1 MPTTRRR
8 LVRGIASASALII
21 WATGVFFFHLGAYG
35 LWEPDEARYAEIARE
50 MLALHEYILPHLN
63 YVPYIEKPPLLYWL
77 TALSMHFFGINE
89 FAARFPNALA
99 ALVGVVAVYYFALR
113 VLDLKRGIASG
124 VILFTS
130 ALYPIMAQV
139 LTTDMLLTATITVA
153 FFAFF
158 LHWRDGGRWCWLM
171 YVAMALGTLTK
182 GPVAIAIPLMVGA
195 IFLAWEGE
203 WRGALGRFHVI
214 PGMILIAAICA
225 PWFIAVSIR
234 QPDFLDFYIIREHFR
249 RVFDASYSHG
259 EPFYYY
265 LPVILA
271 GTLPWSIV
279 ALVIPWRSLAPN
291 PARRFCVIA
300 AATVL
305 IIFSI
310 ANAKL
315 IPYIL
320 PAWAPLTVVLG
331 GGIVSLTEMD
341 VNRRGLITI
350 GLLLVIAGAGLIT
363 IALCAA
369 QFSSPYLILVRPA
382 IAAAGIIL
390 VAGGLSSAICFWRKQ
405 VVVGLAA
412 VAVAASAIYLIIG
425 YGRLMAESTRSY
437 ARLARQIEQRAPD
450 AALICYPRYIQSL
463 PFYCH
468 RRIILIG
475 PETELAYGAKHSPDA
490 SNFFFKHKADL
501 LRLWAAPHSPVLV
514 LDRSAF
520 PTLKNYLGKFEVIA
534 EDSKKIVIR
543 RSASPELD
551 VPQLGRDE

>member
-1 MPTTRRR
+1 MR
-8 LVRGIASASALII
+8 
-21 WATGVFFFHLGAYG
+21 
-35 LWEPDEARYAEIARE
+35 
-50 MLALHEYILPHLN
+50 
-63 YVPYIEKPPLLYWL
+63 
-77 TALSMHFFGINE
+77 FFGVNE
-89 FAARFPNALA
+89 FAARLPNALA

-113 VLDLKRGIASG
+113 VFDLKRAIISG
-124 VILFTS
+124 VVLFTS

-139 LTTDMLLTATITVA
+139 LTTDMLLTSTIMVA

-182 GPVAIAIPLMVGA
+182 GPVALAIPLIVGA
-195 IFLAWEGE
+195 VFLAWEGD
-203 WRGALGRFHVI
+203 WRGTLGRFHVI
-214 PGMILIAAICA
+214 PGLALIAAVCA
-225 PWFIAVSIR
+225 PWFVAISIR
-234 QPDFLDFYIIREHFR
+234 QPDFIDFYIIGEHFR

-265 LPVILA
+265 LPVIFA

-279 ALVIPWRSLAPN
+279 ALVVPWRALAPN

-300 AATVL
+300 ATTVF

-310 ANAKL
+310 ASAKL
-315 IPYIL
+315 IPYVL
-320 PAWAPLTVVLG
+320 PVWAPLAVVLG
-331 GGIVSLTEMD
+331 DGIAGLTEIDM
-341 VNRRGLITI
+341 NRRGLIAL
-350 GLLLVIAGAGLIT
+350 GLLLIIAGAGLIT
-363 IALCAA
+363 IAIFAA
-369 QFSSPYLILVRPA
+369 QFSSPYPILVWPA
-382 IAAAGIIL
+382 IAIAGVVLI
-390 VAGGLSSAICFWRKQ
+390 AGGSLSTICFWCRQ
-405 VVVGLAA
+405 IVAGLAA
-412 VAVAASAIYLIIG
+412 VAIAASAIYLIIG

-450 AALICYPRYIQSL
+450 ATLICYPRYIQSL

-514 LDRSAF
+514 LDRNVL
-520 PTLKNYLGKFEVIA
+520 PPLKGNLGKFNVIA
-534 EDSKKIVIR
+534 EDRKKIAIR
-543 RSASPELD
+543 RSASPESD
-551 VPQLGRDE
+551 VPQLGRNE